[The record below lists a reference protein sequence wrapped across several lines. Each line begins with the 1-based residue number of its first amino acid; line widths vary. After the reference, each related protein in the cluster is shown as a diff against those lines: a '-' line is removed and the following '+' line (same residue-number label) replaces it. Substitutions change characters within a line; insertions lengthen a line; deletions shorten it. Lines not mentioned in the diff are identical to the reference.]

1 MSGIDSFK
9 IRNMNREEL
18 DIAIEWAA
26 TEGWN
31 PGLYDADCF
40 YSADV
45 KGFLVGLLDGEPVAS
60 ISAVKYDIHFGFVGF
75 YIVKPDFRGQG
86 YGLKIWN
93 KAVKSLKGLVVG
105 LDGVVDQ
112 QCNYKKSGFS
122 LAHRNIRYQGYGGG
136 NLTDYSNLV
145 SLTNFNFRE
154 ICRYDRC
161 FFATER
167 TRFLKCWLEQP
178 LSSAIGILYNGK
190 LAGYG
195 LMRKCRSGY
204 KIGPLFADNTEF
216 AEHLFLYFKCQIA
229 EEDPIILDTPEA
241 NPAAIELAERYNLQP
256 IFETARMYKGKH
268 PDLALERTF
277 GMTTFELG

>member
-1 MSGIDSFK
+1 MSDANDFK
-9 IRNMNREEL
+9 IRNMDRKEL

-26 TEGWN
+26 AEGWN
-31 PGLYDADCF
+31 PGLHDADCF
-40 YSADV
+40 FSADP

-60 ISAVKYDIHFGFVGF
+60 ISAVKYDSHFGFVGF
-75 YIVKPDFRGQG
+75 YIVKPEFRGQG

-93 KAVKSLKGLVVG
+93 EAVDSLKGLVVG

-136 NLTDYSNLV
+136 DSADSPDLV
-145 SLTNFNFRE
+145 SLSNFDFKE
-154 ICRYDRC
+154 ICKYDRD
-161 FFATER
+161 FFPAER

-178 LSSAIGILYNGK
+178 LSTAVGILYNGN

-204 KIGPLFADNTEF
+204 KIGPLFADNAEF
-216 AEHLFLYFKCQIA
+216 AEDLFLYLKCRIPQ
-229 EEDPIILDTPEA
+229 EEPLFLDTPEA
-241 NPAAIELAERYNLQP
+241 NPAAVELAERYNLQP

-268 PDLALERTF
+268 PDLSLERTF